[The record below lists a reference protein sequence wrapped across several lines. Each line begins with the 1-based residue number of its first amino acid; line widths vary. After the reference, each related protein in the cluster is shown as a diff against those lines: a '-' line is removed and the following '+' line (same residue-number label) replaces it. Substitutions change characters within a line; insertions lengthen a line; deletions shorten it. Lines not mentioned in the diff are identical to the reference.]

1 MRPLIAL
8 LTLLLCSGQAFAEL
22 TVTSRDAQ
30 TVVTVTPE
38 IVTQIQTTDGTKI
51 GQAVRETGPA
61 ATKPAS
67 PAVLIYVKSDRDLA
81 KSLVK
86 IKCLTAD
93 VKMIEA
99 GVYVV
104 TTAGKHV
111 LDVNVISEAPL
122 QWDDE
127 SLTVT
132 VGGTPQPGPTPDPT
146 PDPQPEPTPTP
157 IPIDITKTEGA
168 WILIIEQTE
177 NRSIETAKLIRDIP
191 YWQSV
196 QARGLNPRPYD
207 YDAPEVAPY
216 RATADA
222 IGLPAVI
229 IIGGKGELSGH
240 VLSKFPLPA
249 KAELDA
255 KIKEVTGR

>member
-8 LTLLLCSGQAFAEL
+8 LMLLLCSGQAFAEL

-67 PAVLIYVKSDRDLA
+67 PAVLIYVQSDRDLT

-86 IKCLTAD
+86 IKCSTAD
-93 VKMIEA
+93 VKMIET

-104 TTAGKHV
+104 STAGKHV

-132 VGGTPQPGPTPDPT
+132 VGGTPPPGPTPDPK
-146 PDPQPEPTPTP
+146 PDPKPDPPPTP
-157 IPIDITKTEGA
+157 IDISKTEGA
-168 WILIIEQTE
+168 WVLIIEQTE
-177 NRSIETAKLIRDIP
+177 ARSTEAAKLMRDLP
-191 YWQSV
+191 YWQSLET
-196 QARGLNPRPYD
+196 RGLKWRHYD
-207 YDAPEVAPY
+207 YDSDDAKPY
-216 RATADA
+216 RPLADEV
-222 IGLPAVI
+222 GMPAVI
-229 IIGGKGELSGH
+229 VIGGQGELVGK
-240 VLSKFPLPA
+240 VLAEFSLPSKDG
-249 KAELDA
+249 LDE
-255 KIKEVTGR
+255 KIKEATGR

>member
-8 LTLLLCSGQAFAEL
+8 LMLLLCSGQAFAEL

-67 PAVLIYVKSDRDLA
+67 PAVLIYVQSDRDLT

-86 IKCLTAD
+86 IKCSTAD
-93 VKMIEA
+93 VKMIET

-104 TTAGKHV
+104 STAGKHV

-132 VGGTPQPGPTPDPT
+132 VGGTPPPGPTPDPK
-146 PDPQPEPTPTP
+146 PDPKPDPPPTP
-157 IPIDITKTEGA
+157 IDISKTEGA
-168 WILIIEQTE
+168 WVLIIEQTE
-177 NRSIETAKLIRDIP
+177 TRSLETAKLIRDIP
-191 YWQSV
+191 YWQSI

-240 VLSKFPLPA
+240 VLAKFPLPS

>member
-1 MRPLIAL
+1 MRPLLAL
-8 LTLLLCSGQAFAEL
+8 LTLLACNSTALAEL
-22 TVTSRDAQ
+22 TVTSRAAQ

-38 IVTQIQTTDGTKI
+38 IVTQIQTADGTKI
-51 GQAVRETGPA
+51 GQAVVETGLPDAKPA
-61 ATKPAS
+61 A
-67 PAVLIYVKSDRDLA
+67 PAVLIYVQSDRDLT

-86 IKCLTAD
+86 IKCSTAD
-93 VKMIEA
+93 VKLVET

-104 TTAGKHV
+104 TTAGRHV

-127 SLTVT
+127 SVTVT
-132 VGGTPQPGPTPDPT
+132 VGNSPTPNPGPDPEPEPTPDPS
-146 PDPQPEPTPTP
+146 
-157 IPIDITKTEGA
+157 PIDIAKTEGS

-177 NRSIETAKLIRDIP
+177 NRSLETAKLIRDIP
-191 YWQSV
+191 FWQSV

-207 YDAPEVAPY
+207 YDAPEAKPY

-222 IGLPAVI
+222 AGMPVVI
-229 IIGGKGELSGH
+229 IVGGQGELKGH
-240 VLSKFPLPA
+240 VLATFPLPG
-249 KAELDA
+249 KAALDA